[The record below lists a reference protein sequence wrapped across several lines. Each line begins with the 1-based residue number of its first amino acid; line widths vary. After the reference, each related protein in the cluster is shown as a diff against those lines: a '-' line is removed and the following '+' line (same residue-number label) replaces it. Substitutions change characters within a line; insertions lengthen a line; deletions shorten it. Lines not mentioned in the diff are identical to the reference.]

1 MLNHIFSS
9 EIRGHENELFDHC
22 HTLDLFLMRAMALDG
37 ATQTK
42 NMISHAMQSLAEAI
56 ISYQGLLNPYE
67 IITSDDKDI
76 AVHGKGLNKDGQP
89 SAVVAI
95 YVENPYTPMT
105 ANGSCLNTFLVN
117 AMSHYDIK
125 TGKDT
130 FLVFSNAMSV
140 HSNTIQQFIV
150 GLNLQDSVRFILK
163 ADIEKIINDNA
174 AFWIFY
180 RSKMERIEVDTVIN
194 KKELRT
200 HQIKQ
205 LKACCRNSKGIVLSP
220 TGTGKSLTEAA
231 VIKHEILKG
240 KNPVCVLATPRI
252 LLTGQLIRSVFEYLK
267 DRNIQAQFINL
278 NSGNFD
284 VDELK
289 KEMDRYGQEIRDI
302 PSTTSPKE
310 LEEYYAMSLKQNV
323 PLIIGATYQSVWKLN
338 ETDIKINVL
347 INDEAHN
354 LVSCIGRFS
363 TKAKEKVREMKSDR
377 TYFFTATAAYTVSP
391 EGTGMQN
398 EKIFGKQIA
407 TWSPREAI
415 EAGEIVPPFIHIAR
429 IDECKILKGKK
440 LIDDDNVENNIEV
453 AATMVVDGFLQH
465 RQKVKEYSCSPDKV
479 GAKMLVVCKG
489 EPSFVGLLKSEL
501 LQQLKMEVPGLKI
514 FGISSNSGAYIDGYF
529 ELKNGFKE
537 LFMKSLRNM
546 KDDENAIIFHID
558 MIGEGIDVPGI
569 TGIMAFRELGAIKS
583 SQTLGRTMRLCVEDR
598 KALYSGEIK
607 PMEFKKMIKPYAWIV
622 IPMCSANEA
631 DMWERMKQLARDM
644 RKNLGYLP
652 FEFASAEGMRGTK
665 GELFTSETNKYT
677 KTPDELRISHEID
690 DPEFLM
696 LADDLIDRVMKGDR
710 KVQKLVSQYI
720 SGEKV
725 SDATYRIGRGT

>member
-1 MLNHIFSS
+1 MLTHVFSS
-9 EIRGHENELFDHC
+9 EIKGHENNLFDNC
-22 HTLDLFLMRAMALDG
+22 HTLDLFLMRVMSMNG
-37 ATQTK
+37 GVQTK
-42 NMISHAMQSLAEAI
+42 DLISHAMQSLAEGI
-56 ISYQGLLNPYE
+56 IQYQGLLNPYE
-67 IITSDDKDI
+67 VITNADKDI
-76 AVHGKGLNKDGQP
+76 LVHGKGLNKDGQP
-89 SAVVAI
+89 AAVVAL
-95 YVENPYTPMT
+95 YVENPYTPIT
-105 ANGSCLNTFLVN
+105 DGNCGLNTFLVN
-117 AMSHYDIK
+117 AMSHYGIK
-125 TGKDT
+125 NGKDT
-130 FLVFSNAMSV
+130 FLVFSNAMMV
-140 HSNTIQQFIV
+140 HENTLKQFIT
-150 GLNLQDSVRFILK
+150 GLNLQNSVKFYLK

-174 AFWIFY
+174 AFWTFY
-180 RSKMERIEVDTVIN
+180 RSKMERNEVVTVVE
-194 KKELRT
+194 KTMLRA

-205 LKACCRNSKGIVLSP
+205 LKACCKDSRGIVLSP

-231 VIKHEILKG
+231 VIEHEILKG

-252 LLTGQLIRSVFEYLK
+252 LLTGQLIRNVFGYLK
-267 DRNIQAQFINL
+267 ERSIQAQFVNL
-278 NSGNFD
+278 NSGSFEA
-284 VDELK
+284 DELK
-289 KEMDRYGQEIRDI
+289 REMDRYGQEIRDI

-310 LEEYYAMSLKQNV
+310 LEEYYAMSRQQNV
-323 PLIIGATYQSVWKLN
+323 PMIIGATYQSVWKLN

-363 TKAKEKVREMKSDR
+363 TKAKEKVREMKADR

-391 EGTGMQN
+391 EGSGMQN

-407 TWSPREAI
+407 TWSPKEAI

-429 IDECKILKGKK
+429 IDLCKFLKGKI
-440 LIDDDNVENNIEV
+440 LVDDEDIENNIEV

-465 RQKVKEYSCSPDKV
+465 RTEVKAHSCSPDKL

-489 EPSFVGLLKSEL
+489 EPSFAGLLKSEL
-501 LQQLKMEVPGLKI
+501 LQQLKADIPGLKI
-514 FGISSNSGAYIDGYF
+514 FGISTASGAYIDGYI
-529 ELKNGFKE
+529 EMKNGFKE

-546 KDDENAIIFHID
+546 KDDEDAIIFHID

-583 SQTLGRTMRLCVEDR
+583 SQTLGRAMRLCVEDR
-598 KALYSGEIK
+598 KNLYNGTIK

-622 IPMCSANEA
+622 IPMCSVNEA

-644 RKNLGYLP
+644 RENLGYLP

-665 GELFTSETNKYT
+665 GELFTKETNEYA

-696 LADDLIDRVMKGDR
+696 LAGDLIDKAMKGDR
-710 KVQKLVSQYI
+710 KVQKLISQYV
-720 SGEKV
+720 SGIKV
-725 SDATYRIGRGT
+725 ADATT